1 MLKDSSAIH
10 YPTSWSSDRK
20 GKKSLQSDSIM
31 IKKDNQFYSKK
42 KYLFDVDTNKDPL
55 HNRIIFFFLFFFCKS
70 YCFEKATTEVQKYS
84 HMTISNSGLWGSCVI
99 KKLSGIYSKQFLRQ
113 ILPLK

>member
-55 HNRIIFFFLFFFCKS
+55 HNRIIFFFLFFFVNPIVLK
-70 YCFEKATTEVQKYS
+70 KPQQKYRNT
-84 HMTISNSGLWGSCVI
+84 HI
-99 KKLSGIYSKQFLRQ
+99 
-113 ILPLK
+113 